1 VHRHQVKLFAFVFDN
16 DVLDGK
22 LPLTGIALRKAFGGE
37 NGFMLNRV
45 GSDAKL
51 VEKFEKGAV
60 IIHLKDYIC
69 GS

>member
-1 VHRHQVKLFAFVFDN
+1 
-16 DVLDGK
+16 
-22 LPLTGIALRKAFGGE
+22 LTGIALRKAFGGE

-51 VEKFEKGAV
+51 VEKFEKDAV